1 MNYKYILTIP
11 VFLVMACASSED
23 QHEDEAHTHNEVSSI
38 ALSDL
43 SEFEL
48 TFAKPSMKEF
58 SDTLKVRGMMHA
70 PPMSKMDISLP
81 YGGIVQEMRF
91 YEGATVNKGDLLAV
105 VKHPDYINLQ
115 ENYIE
120 SISERERALKN
131 LQRQEALEAEES
143 TPLKTLEEAQSQFK
157 VADAKYNSLKAKLR
171 LIGLSPNQVETAGI
185 ADVVN
190 VYAPSDG
197 TISEALA
204 NNGMYLEPNK
214 PIYRIIDNS
223 HLHLEL
229 AVFPDD
235 IEKIKID
242 QAVYFTF
249 SNSTELHEGRVYLIS
264 QNVSEADRYIK
275 VHVHP
280 EEELEALM
288 PGMFVAA
295 RLITRT
301 DSAYV
306 LPHGSFKQSG
316 NRVTALAR
324 EGDKIKAIEFN
335 ADQITEAGLEVPENE
350 RREFVSDGFSKAYA
364 TLKGS
369 GASAGHSH

>member
-1 MNYKYILTIP
+1 MNSRYIFSLP
-11 VFLVMACASSED
+11 LVLAIACTSPED
-23 QHEDEAHTHNEVSSI
+23 QHEGEAHAHTEVNSMAI
-38 ALSDL
+38 GEF
-43 SEFEL
+43 SEFDL
-48 TFAKPSMKEF
+48 TFAKPSTKAF

-91 YEGATVNKGDLLAV
+91 YEGASVKKGDLLAV

-120 SISERERALKN
+120 SISEKERAFKSLE
-131 LQRQEALEAEES
+131 RQEALKAEES
-143 TPLKTLEEAQSQFK
+143 TPLKTLEEAQNQFK

-171 LIGLSPNQVETAGI
+171 LIGLSPNRVEKAGI

-235 IEKIKID
+235 IGKVKID

-264 QNVSEADRYIK
+264 QNVSEEDRYIK

-280 EEELEALM
+280 NEDLEALM

-295 RLITRT
+295 RLITHT

-324 EGDKIKAIEFN
+324 EGDKIKAVEFN

-350 RREFVSDGFSKAYA
+350 RREFVSQGFSKAYA